1 MNVIEEEEKIPIKD
15 KRQTADTPQSHEI
28 RLSDNWKAN
37 FINIPLDRPRLIK
50 RDRQINSKSIEEEDK
65 SAH

>member
-28 RLSDNWKAN
+28 RLSDDWKAN

-50 RDRQINSKSIEEEDK
+50 RDRQIDSK
-65 SAH
+65 